1 MDQEIHPSWNLRRSS
16 ALALS
21 RHARGHLSML
31 LGWALLVSACQTGPG
46 ELPPREETLGAMTR
60 CNAYFMEKWPDV
72 GKRLVTDRDRASN
85 IWTRAVY
92 YEGLMA
98 LYGIDPRREYYDYAH
113 RWAEFHQWNLRDGET
128 YTRNADNQCAGQ
140 TYIDIFLKDPEP
152 YKIRFIKAS
161 IDSMMRTDR
170 IDDWNW
176 IDAIQMAMP
185 VFARLWNIYG
195 DTAYLDRMHAM
206 YLFTREQ
213 HGTHGLYNPEEGL
226 WWRDADYDPPYAEPN
241 GEDCYWS
248 RGNGWVLAAL
258 VRVMDLIPED
268 HPYYG
273 VYMQNYLEMCDALAK
288 LQRKDGFWNVSLH
301 DPHHFGGPETTGT
314 SLFVYGM
321 AWGLN
326 RGDLPQDPYLQ
337 VVTRAWNGLLDKA
350 VHENGFLGYVQSTGK
365 DPSAGQPVT
374 YDKVPD
380 FEDYGLGCFL
390 LAGTEVSKLTP

>member
-1 MDQEIHPSWNLRRSS
+1 MMSDQPDIPARSLHRDLTGT
-16 ALALS
+16 A
-21 RHARGHLSML
+21 H
-31 LGWALLVSACQTGPG
+31 ALLVLGVLLLLSACRGGSPDLPPG
-46 ELPPREETLGAMTR
+46 EVTLEAMAR

-98 LYGIDPRREYYDYAH
+98 LYGIDHRPEYNDYAY

-140 TYIDIFLKDPEP
+140 TYIDLYLMEPEP
-152 YKIRFIKAS
+152 YKIMYIKAS
-161 IDSMMRTDR
+161 IDSMMNTDE

-185 VFARLWNIYG
+185 VFARLWSIYG

-206 YLFTREQ
+206 YLYSKQTEGTR
-213 HGTHGLYNPEEGL
+213 GLYNPVDGL
-226 WWRDADYDPPYAEPN
+226 WWRDADYDPPYTEPN

-268 HPYYG
+268 HPFYFE
-273 VYMQNYLEMCDALAK
+273 YMKTYLEMCDALVK
-288 LQRKDGFWNVSLH
+288 VQRKDGFWNVSLH
-301 DPHHFGGPETTGT
+301 DPDHFGGPETTGT
-314 SLFVYGM
+314 SLFV
-321 AWGLN
+321 
-326 RGDLPQDPYLQ
+326 
-337 VVTRAWNGLLDKA
+337 
-350 VHENGFLGYVQSTGK
+350 
-365 DPSAGQPVT
+365 
-374 YDKVPD
+374 
-380 FEDYGLGCFL
+380 
-390 LAGTEVSKLTP
+390 